1 MYLGVSSWQQ
11 ATKHWFPGTEELK
24 KYGGRHYGS
33 CRRSDSPQDY
43 QYLFDAGAV
52 AVFDQEQKL
61 VMLQ

>member
-33 CRRSDSPQDY
+33 VGGVIPHRIINI
-43 QYLFDAGAV
+43 YLT
-52 AVFDQEQKL
+52 QEQLPFLARNKN
-61 VMLQ
+61 